1 MTDEDIS
8 GALKTGF
15 PPVFRSDAKLL
26 IVGSFPGELSLTTQ
40 RYYAHPRNQFWV
52 LLGRVIGCNLQ
63 ELGYAVRLEQLLEN
77 RIALWDMAASARR
90 EGSLDMHLHVNSYA
104 DVAGLTAALPELRA
118 IAFNGVKAARLG
130 QGLALLPT
138 MTAIALPS
146 SSPANTASLQ
156 SKQVVWDQL
165 ARFLI

>member
-1 MTDEDIS
+1 MTDEDIR

-26 IVGSFPGELSLTTQ
+26 IVGSFPGELSLTAQ
-40 RYYAHPRNQFWV
+40 RYYAHPRNQFRV
-52 LLGRVIGCNLQ
+52 LLGRVIGCNLR
-63 ELGYAVRLEQLLEN
+63 ELDYAVRLEQLLKN

-90 EGSLDMHLHVNSYA
+90 EGSLDIHLHVNSYA

-118 IAFNGVKAARLG
+118 IAFNGGKAARLG
-130 QGLALLPT
+130 QGLALLPSV
-138 MTAIALPS
+138 TAIALPS

-165 ARFLI
+165 AQFLV